1 MITKNLAKSVENIG
15 FTYVESTTS
24 EKSHAYAVYG
34 DYLVTIYEESGKKVA
49 YFNFRFPESEENDL
63 KKYDMSESF
72 SYDLEEY
79 SVHDY
84 SIEEDGMRVVCSG
97 NIPVFLKLIDRC
109 ISLLKDNDIRGIEYC
124 SRCGNK
130 FGTRKPK
137 KVTDGNENHLM
148 CEHCALE
155 TVEEVANRIEEDD
168 EDEKKNSKGKA
179 IIFSTLFALAGAF
192 LYFILYYW
200 LSPAM
205 SDSGL
210 NEIRYI
216 FCVAGFITAT
226 LSYFGYVLFCKK
238 ASPCAYITVATNAL
252 IFSAI
257 GQYIGIVFEFI
268 AKKGFSLSA
277 LSNKH
282 FWLVHIRNTIPADLA
297 DKFADSN
304 YSGIFWKM
312 LTISLCFAAVGSAI
326 YLLSLRDKT
335 AKKPETVEIETIT
348 IK

>member
-1 MITKNLAKSVENIG
+1 MITKNLAKAVEGIG
-15 FTYVESTTS
+15 FTYVEGSSS

-34 DYLVTIYEESGKKVA
+34 DYLVTVYEESGKKVA

-63 KKYDMSESF
+63 KKYDMSETF
-72 SYDLEEY
+72 SSDLETY

-84 SIEEDGMRVVCSG
+84 SIEEDGMRVICSG
-97 NIPVFLKLIDRC
+97 NIPVFLKLIDSC
-109 ISLLKDNDIRGIEYC
+109 ISLLKENDIRGIEYC

-130 FGTRKPK
+130 FGSRKPK
-137 KVTDGNENHLM
+137 KVTDGTENHLM

-155 TVEEVANRIEEDD
+155 AVEEVANRVNED
-168 EDEKKNSKGKA
+168 EDEKKGSIGKA
-179 IIFSTLFALAGAF
+179 ILFSSLFAFAGAV

-205 SDSGL
+205 SENGL

-216 FCVAGFITAT
+216 FCAAGFVTAT
-226 LSYFGYVLFCKK
+226 LAYFGYVLFCKK
-238 ASPCAYITVATNAL
+238 ATPCAYVTVTANAL
-252 IFSAI
+252 IFTAI

-268 AKKGFSLSA
+268 AKKGFDLSA

-282 FWLVHIRNTIPADLA
+282 FWLVHLRNTIPADLA

-312 LTISLCFAAVGSAI
+312 LIISICFAAVGSAI

-335 AKKPETVEIETIT
+335 AKKPETLEIETIT